1 MTRNLYASLADFRG
15 LFMDNLALDATDQSA
30 VLRALDAGSRRVD
43 EITRRHFYAVTD
55 TRVFDGPGCDRVWI
69 PDLLSATT
77 IKLDEDKTQRIDN
90 SLVRFRKV
98 IQVPAFPPPGSKI
111 ALSVG
116 SEMAFECE
124 IGRADWH
131 EAKQKFVLSCKY
143 PKQRIFPHEY
153 EALMNDPQW
162 QRTEFPA

>member
-1 MTRNLYASLADFRG
+1 MRGVVAQDFSPARPALATGSILPDDPAQRFILIRM
-15 LFMDNLALDATDQSA
+15 MD
-30 VLRALDAGSRRVD
+30 VEIELR
-43 EITRRHFYAVTD
+43 
-55 TRVFDGPGCDRVWI
+55 I
-69 PDLLSATT
+69 PTLT

-111 ALSVG
+111 ALSIG
-116 SEMAFECE
+116 SDMAFECE

-131 EAKQKFVLSCKY
+131 EEKQKFVLACKY

-153 EALMNDPQW
+153 DALVNDPQW
-162 QRTEFPA
+162 ERTEFPA

>member
-1 MTRNLYASLADFRG
+1 MRGVVAQDFSPARPALA
-15 LFMDNLALDATDQSA
+15 
-30 VLRALDAGSRRVD
+30 AGSILPDDPAQRFILIRMMDV
-43 EITRRHFYAVTD
+43 EIELR
-55 TRVFDGPGCDRVWI
+55 I
-69 PDLLSATT
+69 PTLT

-111 ALSVG
+111 ALSIG
-116 SEMAFECE
+116 SDMAFECE

-131 EAKQKFVLSCKY
+131 EEKQKFVLACKY

-153 EALMNDPQW
+153 DALVNDPQW
-162 QRTEFPA
+162 ERTEFPA